1 MTTQLKLIKP
11 IEGFKGVPDGEVVA
25 RATAV
30 QTAMTG
36 NAHFSNPPVDLT
48 MFKTAIDLFNA
59 LIAEALDGSK
69 KVIAQKNMQRLAV
82 IKDFR
87 LLARY
92 VEITSNGDPAIFQT
106 SGFQPASTTRT
117 ASAPLSESIRK
128 IEHGANSG
136 RINVWIRAIRG
147 ATSYELRWAQ
157 MAAGNATPA
166 WTSQPV
172 TTGVRKPVLLSGLT
186 PATTYEFQARALL
199 KTGYTDWSDSVSFIC
214 T

>member
-36 NAHFSNPPVDLT
+36 NAHFANPPVDLT
-48 MFKTAIDLFNA
+48 MFKTAIDLFNV

-117 ASAPLSESIRK
+117 AAAPLSESIRK
-128 IEHGANSG
+128 IEHGVNSG